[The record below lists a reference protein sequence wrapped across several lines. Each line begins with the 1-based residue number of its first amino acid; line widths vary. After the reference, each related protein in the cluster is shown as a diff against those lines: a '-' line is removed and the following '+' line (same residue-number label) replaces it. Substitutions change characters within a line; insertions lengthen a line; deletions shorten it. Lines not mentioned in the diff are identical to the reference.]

1 MKHLKTYEGLFD
13 FFKKKPVESFDVI
26 GTIHDILLDFVDDN
40 KVELVKQSKDYIQ
53 YKILS
58 KSNIKWREEIDET
71 NKLIDPILKE
81 WGIKHYYFHHV
92 YLYVITDDFYNEVY
106 KIFKGLSRRKLV
118 DNTYQYLMTKNLKYY
133 IYVDGEEMKIA
144 SDIEKYLLNKYD
156 ITWSPLFNILSEII
170 CPMYKLDY
178 MDVRTIND
186 QFMKSKNGIWYYQP
200 EFDK

>member
-26 GTIHDILLDFVDDN
+26 GTVHDILLDFIDDN
-40 KVELVKQSKDYIQ
+40 KVELVKQGKDYIQ
-53 YKILS
+53 YKIIF

-92 YLYVITDDFYNEVY
+92 YLYVITDDFYNEIY
-106 KIFKGLSRRKLV
+106 KIFKGLNRRKLV

-133 IYVDGEEMKIA
+133 IYINGEEIKIA
-144 SDIEKYLLNKYD
+144 SDIEKYIFNKYGID
-156 ITWSPLFNILSEII
+156 WSPLYDILEEVI
-170 CPMYKLDY
+170 CPMYRLDY
-178 MDVRTIND
+178 MSVKTIRD
-186 QFMKSKNGIWYYQP
+186 QFMKAKNGIWYYQP
-200 EFDK
+200 EFK